1 MPNRGFVRFV
11 GYRTRALRY
20 GTLAELLPKPQ
31 FCLLFTHLPLMPTR
45 RLDDR
50 IRELCDKAGAAAN
63 SPHPDDG
70 HLESILQQLLS
81 AIHEKVERIRAL
93 AARKLLQPT
102 EAEGTPQKDRRA
114 G

>member
-1 MPNRGFVRFV
+1 
-11 GYRTRALRY
+11 
-20 GTLAELLPKPQ
+20 
-31 FCLLFTHLPLMPTR
+31 MPTR

-93 AARKLLQPT
+93 AAKKLLQPT
-102 EAEGTPQKDRRA
+102 EVEEPRKRIVGPDSADRRSCVSPLDM